1 MIDVEKGGL
10 RPLQQDGC
18 AVGERIMQQVHRVRK
33 IRQQT
38 LRERVTLC
46 HHFIDIEQ
54 RFVERRKHRV
64 FLCCAFLHQ
73 GAKSFTITNLAG
85 SHADA
90 LHFVGIRGPDALQRR
105 AEFRFTTQ

>member
-1 MIDVEKGGL
+1 MINVEKGGL

-18 AVGERIMQQVHRVRK
+18 TVGERIMQQVHRVRE

-38 LRERVTLC
+38 LREFVTLC
-46 HHFIDIEQ
+46 NHFINIEQ
-54 RFVERRKHRV
+54 WFVALRKHPV

-73 GAKSFTITNLAG
+73 GAKPLAITNLTG
-85 SHADA
+85 SHTDA